1 MKDPERA
8 QRRLL
13 GGILRR
19 NEPTE
24 FGRAHGFAKLK
35 SAEDFQKSVPPRDY
49 EDHKP
54 WIDAAAAGKP
64 GVLTPG
70 RPLAFLPTSGT
81 HSGAKLIP
89 WTADLKREFNAALGP
104 WVHGFMRSQPAAWRG
119 SVYWSLSPPVWPED
133 RTSGGISIGFDS
145 DASYLP
151 ALLQPLLGAVFAVP
165 SKVAG
170 FRDPEVWRYATLL
183 HLLGDG
189 DLSMVSVWSP
199 TFLTSLL
206 EPLARWWPDLL
217 KDLANGTFHP
227 PNCNH
232 EGTKPIRRSVRRAA
246 ELRGLSGAGGVPSYD
261 SIWPRLAAISCWTDA
276 AASEPSRRLARLF
289 PQARVV
295 GKGLVA
301 TEGVVSIPW
310 PEAGA
315 PALAL
320 TSHFLEFVDDA
331 GSIHPSWDLKESG
344 CYSVLL
350 TTGGGLYR
358 YRLHDRI
365 RVVGFHHRC
374 PLVEFI
380 GREGITCDLCGEKL
394 AEPFVRDCFDRVSR
408 ELGQVWEFA
417 LLAPSARGEG
427 RGYAF
432 FLSESREAESGTIAR
447 ALDSALCGNV
457 HYAHARRIGQLAPLE
472 VVRIPG
478 DGDWAWSRF
487 QTSLA
492 ERGQRF
498 GDIKPTALDSRPGW
512 ELVFETGGRNPNIAP
527 K

>member
-8 QRRLL
+8 QRGLL
-13 GGILRR
+13 AGILRR
-19 NEPTE
+19 NERTE
-24 FGRAHGFAKLK
+24 FGRSHGYGKLK
-35 SAEDFQKSVPPRDY
+35 CAEDFQKAVPPRDY
-49 EDHKP
+49 EDLKP
-54 WIDAAAAGKP
+54 WIEAATAGKP

-81 HSGAKLIP
+81 NSGAKLIP

-104 WVHGFMRSQPAAWRG
+104 WVHGFMRNHPAAWRG
-119 SVYWSLSPPVWPED
+119 PVYWSLSPPVWPEV

-145 DASYLP
+145 DTSYLP
-151 ALLQPLLGAVFAVP
+151 ALLQPLLGAALAVP
-165 SKVAG
+165 SSVAG
-170 FRDPEVWRYATLL
+170 FRDSEVWRYATLL
-183 HLLGDG
+183 HLLGAG

-217 KDLANGTFHP
+217 ADLANGTFHP
-227 PNCNH
+227 PGGSRH
-232 EGTKPIRRSVRRAA
+232 GTTLIRSSARRAKQ
-246 ELRGLSGAGGVPSYD
+246 LRDLSESGNVPSYD
-261 SIWPRLAAISCWTDA
+261 LIWPRLAAISCWTDA
-276 AASEPSRRLARLF
+276 AAREPSRRLARLF

-320 TSHFLEFVDDA
+320 TSHFFEFGDDA
-331 GSIHPSWDLKESG
+331 GSIHPSWDLKEGG

-374 PLVEFI
+374 PLMEFI

-394 AEPFVRDCFDRVSR
+394 AEPFVRDCIDRVSR

-427 RGYAF
+427 QGYSL
-432 FLSESREAESGTIAR
+432 FLSNDADGETGVIAR
-447 ALDSALCGNV
+447 FFDSALRGNV
-457 HYAHARRIGQLAPLE
+457 HYDHARRIGQLAAME
-472 VVRIPG
+472 IVRVPG
-478 DGDWAWSRF
+478 DGDWAWARF
-487 QTSLA
+487 QTALA
-492 ERGQRF
+492 ERGQRL

-512 ELVFETGGRNPNIAP
+512 ELVFETSGRNPTIAP